1 MIWQSAHMFW
11 LLLALPALALIWRR
25 TGGRLPWPIVGIR
38 MLIIAI
44 LISAL
49 ADPVWRQAGAPATG
63 PLLVLYDQS
72 DSLTPAGQAALRAE
86 AQAIAAAAGPETRLL
101 AFGANVVAGSD
112 RLPDGAGSDLAAAIR
127 TARQLLP
134 SGGRVII
141 VSDGHH
147 TGGNVL
153 AEAQRAAQAGLQ
165 VDVYYVASPILPE
178 VAITR
183 LDAPALLRSGETF
196 ELTVTT
202 AYRAINSAEPLAARL
217 RVWANEQLLGEES
230 IFIPPDQY
238 QFAITH
244 TASEP
249 GIISLRAEVVPS
261 GNDTFT
267 ANNAAAAT
275 ALVMPPP
282 TILLVE
288 GYRDG
293 GAVLAATLRQSG
305 MAVERLP
312 AAALPANL
320 DQLAAYDGIVLV
332 DVPANQ
338 FSLEQMVAL
347 REMVRSEGKG
357 LTVIG
362 GNQSFTLGGYA
373 ETPLADALPLAMAPP
388 PRPQRAPVSL
398 LLIIDRSASMSAAF
412 GVSKFDMA
420 KEAAILALTALQPSD
435 RIGVLAFDTDTLWT
449 VPFQEVG
456 EGANVAA
463 IQTQIATMALGG
475 GTNIERALA
484 VGLPALA
491 GEPHSARHAVL
502 LTDGRSYSNNY
513 PRYQQLIETAQA
525 AQITLSTIAI
535 GIDSD
540 TELLEQL
547 ARWGNGR
554 YYFVADAADLP
565 RITLQESEIAGA
577 ELTVEQ
583 PVPVLLKQ
591 PHPLVRNLDPRAMPI
606 LDGYIALQPRPEAT
620 VVLES
625 PADDP
630 LLAVWQYGLGRSVA
644 WTASVAA
651 PWARSWPGWPEYDQF
666 WSQIVRYTLPT
677 PDSGP
682 LQVRIEPTATGARL
696 VVEAQNAGGTPIDLA
711 QASARVTLPDG
722 SEQSFSLAQIAPG
735 RYARELALTITGPYR
750 IAVTLFAGSQT
761 LQRSIG
767 YVLPPPAEYAL
778 TDAAQGVALLQQI
791 AAMTGGSMEPALA
804 TTSSASAIMPQT
816 TSLWPLLAGL
826 ALALWLVEI
835 ALRRHWFVLS

>member
-1 MIWQSAHMFW
+1 MMWQSPHLFW
-11 LLLALPALALIWRR
+11 LLLALPALVLIWRR
-25 TGGRLPWPIVGIR
+25 AGRRLPWPVVGIR
-38 MLIIAI
+38 ILIIAL
-44 LISAL
+44 LITAL
-49 ADPVWRQAGAPATG
+49 TDPIWRQAGALAAG

-72 DSLTPAGQAALRAE
+72 ASLTAEGQAAIRAE
-86 AQAIAAAAGPETRLL
+86 AQAIADAAGPATRLL
-101 AFGANVVAGSD
+101 AFGANVVAGGD
-112 RLPDGAGSDLAAAIR
+112 RSPDSAGSDLAAALR
-127 TARQLLP
+127 MARQLLP
-134 SGGRVII
+134 AGGRAIVI
-141 VSDGHH
+141 SDGQH

-153 AEAQRAAQAGLQ
+153 AEAHHAAQSGIQ
-165 VDVYYVASPILPE
+165 IDVRYVAPPAIAE

-183 LDAPALLRSGETF
+183 LDLPALLRSGEVF
-196 ELTVTT
+196 DLTITT
-202 AYRAINSAEPLAARL
+202 AYRSLNSAEPLAARL
-217 RVWANEQLLGEES
+217 RVWADEQLLGEEP
-230 IFIPPDQY
+230 IVIPPDQY
-238 QFAITH
+238 QFTITH
-244 TASEP
+244 TAGEP
-249 GIISLRAEVVPS
+249 GIVRLRAEVIPA

-267 ANNAAAAT
+267 ANNTAAAT

-305 MAVERLP
+305 ILVERVP

-332 DVPANQ
+332 DVPASQ
-338 FSLEQMVAL
+338 LSFEQMVAL
-347 REMVRSEGKG
+347 REIVRSEGKG
-357 LTVIG
+357 LTVLG

-373 ETPLADALPLAMAPP
+373 ETPLAEALPLAMTPP

-420 KEAAILALTALQPSD
+420 KEAAILALTALQPDD

-449 VPFQEVG
+449 VPFQAVG

-463 IQTQIATMALGG
+463 LQTQIATMPLGG
-475 GTNIERALA
+475 GTNIERSLS

-491 GEPHSARHAVL
+491 AEPYSARHAVL
-502 LTDGRSYSNNY
+502 LTDGRSYFNNY
-513 PRYQQLIETAQA
+513 PRYQQLIETARA

-535 GIDSD
+535 GLDSD

-547 ARWGNGR
+547 AQWGNGR
-554 YYFVADAADLP
+554 YYFVSDANDLP

-583 PVPVLLKQ
+583 PVPALLKQ
-591 PHPLVRNLDPRAMPI
+591 PHPLVRNLDPRALPN

-620 VVLES
+620 IVLES

-644 WTASVAA
+644 WTASAAA
-651 PWARSWPGWPEYDQF
+651 PWAANWPGWPEYDRF

-682 LQVRIEPTATGARL
+682 LQVRVEPTAAGARL
-696 VVEAQNAGGTPIDLA
+696 MVAAQTAGGTPIDLA
-711 QASARVTLPDG
+711 QASARFTLPDG
-722 SEQSFSLAQIAPG
+722 SEQSVSLAQIAPG
-735 RYARELALTITGPYR
+735 TYARELALPTTGPYQ
-750 IAVTLFAGSQT
+750 ITVALFAGGQT

-778 TDAAQGVALLQQI
+778 TDPAQGEALLQQI
-791 AAMTGGSMEPALA
+791 AAITGGSLEPALA
-804 TTSSASAIMPQT
+804 ETTALPMPST
-816 TSLWPLLAGL
+816 VISLWSLLAGL
-826 ALALWLVEI
+826 ALALWLLEI
-835 ALRRHWFVLS
+835 ALRRNRFAL

>member
-1 MIWQSAHMFW
+1 MIWQSPHLFW
-11 LLLALPALALIWRR
+11 LLLALPALVLIWRR
-25 TGGRLPWPIVGIR
+25 AGRRLPWPVVGIR
-38 MLIIAI
+38 MLIVAL
-44 LISAL
+44 LITAL
-49 ADPVWRQAGAPATG
+49 ADPIWQQPGAPATG

-72 DSLTPAGQAALRAE
+72 ASLTAEGQAAIRAE
-86 AQAIAAAAGPETRLL
+86 AQAIANAAGPATRLL
-101 AFGANVVAGSD
+101 AFGANVVAGGD
-112 RLPDGAGSDLAAAIR
+112 RLPDSAGSDLAAALR
-127 TARQLLP
+127 MARQLLP
-134 SGGRVII
+134 AGGRVIVI
-141 VSDGHH
+141 SDGQH
-147 TGGNVL
+147 TSGNVL
-153 AEAQRAAQAGLQ
+153 AEAHRAAQAGIQ
-165 VDVYYVASPILPE
+165 IDVRYVAPPNIPE

-183 LDAPALLRSGETF
+183 LDLPALLRSGEVF
-196 ELTVTT
+196 EIAITT
-202 AYRAINSAEPLAARL
+202 AYRALHSAEPLPARL
-217 RVWANEQLLGEES
+217 RVWVDEQLLGEEP
-230 IFIPPDQY
+230 IFIPPDQH
-238 QFAITH
+238 QFTTTH
-244 TASEP
+244 TAGEP
-249 GIISLRAEVVPS
+249 GVVRLRAEVIPA

-267 ANNAAAAT
+267 ANNTAAAT

-293 GAVLAATLRQSG
+293 GAILAATLRQSG
-305 MAVERLP
+305 MLVERLP

-338 FSLEQMVAL
+338 LSFEQMVAL
-347 REMVRSEGKG
+347 REIVRSEGKG
-357 LTVIG
+357 LTVLG
-362 GNQSFTLGGYA
+362 GNQSFTLGGYT
-373 ETPLADALPLAMAPP
+373 ETPLAEALPLAMKPP

-420 KEAAILALTALQPSD
+420 KEAAILALTALQPDD

-449 VPFQEVG
+449 VPFQTVG

-463 IQTQIATMALGG
+463 LQMQIATMPLGG
-475 GTNIERALA
+475 GTNIERSLA

-491 GEPHSARHAVL
+491 AEPHSARHAVL
-502 LTDGRSYSNNY
+502 LTDGRSYFNNY
-513 PRYQQLIETAQA
+513 LRYQQLIETARA

-535 GIDSD
+535 GLDSD

-547 ARWGNGR
+547 AQWGNGR
-554 YYFVADAADLP
+554 YYFVAEATDLP
-565 RITLQESEIAGA
+565 RITLQESEIASA

-591 PHPLVRNLDPRAMPI
+591 PHPLVRNLDPRALPN

-620 VVLES
+620 IVLES

-644 WTASVAA
+644 WTASAAA
-651 PWARSWPGWPEYDQF
+651 PWAANWPGWPEYDRF

-682 LQVRIEPTATGARL
+682 LQVRVEPTAAGARL
-696 VVEAQNAGGTPIDLA
+696 VVAAQTAGGSPIDLA

-722 SEQSFSLAQIAPG
+722 SEQSVSLAQIAPG
-735 RYARELALTITGPYR
+735 TYARELALTTTGPYQ
-750 IAVTLFAGSQT
+750 ITVALFAGGQT

-767 YVLPPPAEYAL
+767 YVLSPPAEYAL
-778 TDAAQGVALLQQI
+778 TDPAQGEVLLQQI
-791 AAMTGGSMEPALA
+791 AAITGGSLEPALA
-804 TTSSASAIMPQT
+804 ETSTLPMPST
-816 TSLWPLLAGL
+816 VTSLWPLLASL

-835 ALRRHWFVLS
+835 ALRRNRFAL